1 MIRGCGW
8 QEGGEPQVGDEV
20 RGRGRGR
27 KWVLI
32 DETATGIRI

>member
-1 MIRGCGW
+1 MSRKWVMKFAGE
-8 QEGGEPQVGDEV
+8 EGGG
-20 RGRGRGR
+20 